1 MVQGTHHELVMCVR
15 KFELCGQISKGKG
28 RKSIPDGSQFCL
40 CWMLFFL
47 SFVNHL
53 VVCFRVGGGILFHLF
68 LCVCRFFVTAM
79 FVVTTLYITFGACGY
94 LVSTA
99 LTDRLDD

>member
-53 VVCFRVGGGILFHLF
+53 VVCFRVGGEYYFTSF
-68 LCVCRFFVTAM
+68 CVCAGF
-79 FVVTTLYITFGACGY
+79 L
-94 LVSTA
+94 
-99 LTDRLDD
+99 